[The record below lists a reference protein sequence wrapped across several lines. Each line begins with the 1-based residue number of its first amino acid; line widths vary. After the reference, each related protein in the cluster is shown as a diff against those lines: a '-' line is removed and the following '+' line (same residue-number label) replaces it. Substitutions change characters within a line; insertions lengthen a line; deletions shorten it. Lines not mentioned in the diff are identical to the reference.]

1 MARKFRRM
9 LDRSSKPTTFIG
21 EGTRIEGTIS
31 GKGNCVVCGEVIGN
45 CDIDGPV
52 TIAVTG
58 HWQGTINASDT
69 IVAGAIDGDIR
80 AGGHLEVASTARI
93 KGNVS
98 GSAIAVAK
106 GAVIDGRIKVTGDQ
120 DNVMSFEEKRLSDP
134 SGDHED

>member
-1 MARKFRRM
+1 MARKFRRV
-9 LDRSSKPTTFIG
+9 LDRSSEPTTFIG

-31 GKGNCVVCGEVIGN
+31 GKGNCVVCGEVTGD

-58 HWQGTINASDT
+58 QWHGTINASDA
-69 IVAGAIDGDIR
+69 IVAGSIDGDIR
-80 AGGHLEVASTARI
+80 AEGRLEVASTARI

-98 GSAIAVAK
+98 GAAIAVAQ
-106 GAVIDGRIKVTGDQ
+106 GAIIDGRIKVTGDR